1 MDVISAYGVKD
12 AWKRENIVFCT
23 RRDFISVYMN
33 SF

>member
-12 AWKRENIVFCT
+12 AWRRENVVFCAL
-23 RRDFISVYMN
+23 RDFISVYES

>member
-12 AWKRENIVFCT
+12 AWRENVVFCEL
-23 RRDFISVYMN
+23 RDFISVYES